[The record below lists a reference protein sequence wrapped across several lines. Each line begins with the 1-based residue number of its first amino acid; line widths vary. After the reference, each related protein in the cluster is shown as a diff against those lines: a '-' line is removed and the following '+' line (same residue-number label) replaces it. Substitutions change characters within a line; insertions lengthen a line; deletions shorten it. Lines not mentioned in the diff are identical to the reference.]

1 MAIPITNEDID
12 RKIEEYQ
19 AERKKILQSEANGS
33 SEKIG
38 FLSTGHFD
46 KDIYS
51 SGGGKYDGYVTSIGT
66 TEGDDDEEDMGN
78 TPAHISYNASSDLI
92 KEAALA
98 GEDQTF
104 DPFEE
109 SRRRRIVERHDDY
122 HLRQLRHMMISPVRA
137 DPFFEGVSLE

>member
-1 MAIPITNEDID
+1 
-12 RKIEEYQ
+12 
-19 AERKKILQSEANGS
+19 
-33 SEKIG
+33 
-38 FLSTGHFD
+38 
-46 KDIYS
+46 
-51 SGGGKYDGYVTSIGT
+51 
-66 TEGDDDEEDMGN
+66 MGN

-98 GEDQTF
+98 GEDQVRTCIIIIMICDWASLFFYSKTF

-137 DPFFEGVSLE
+137 DPFFEGKHKVNVLIINVHVYVWQGEYNYLNVVMDTFIIIINY